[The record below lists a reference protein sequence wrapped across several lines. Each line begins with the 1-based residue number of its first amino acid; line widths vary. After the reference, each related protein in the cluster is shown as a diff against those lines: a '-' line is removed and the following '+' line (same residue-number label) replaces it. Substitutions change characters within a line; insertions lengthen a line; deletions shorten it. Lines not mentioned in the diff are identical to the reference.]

1 MLVSLHV
8 KNLALIEET
17 EVEFGEGLNILTGE
31 TGAGKS
37 ILIGS
42 VNLALGARFDKDML
56 RQGAESALVELLFSC
71 PPQERA
77 LREKLQELEIP
88 MEEDTVL
95 ISRRM
100 QPGKS
105 VLRIN
110 GETVSARQVKEV
122 AELLIDIHGQHE
134 HQSLLHKK
142 KHMEILD
149 AYGGQEAQEALAA
162 AAQCHREMTRIA
174 QERAKNILDQETL
187 KREQDLLAFE
197 CQEIQEAALQPGE
210 DEILEENYRRMTNGK
225 KITEALDEV
234 RQYAGNEEGGASS
247 ALSRALRCIHGI
259 TEYDS
264 RLEQMAEQLTQIDD
278 LLSDCNRDMAQYS
291 DTLVWDEQDF
301 RQTED
306 RLNCINRLK
315 DKYGSTLEQI
325 LQVYE
330 QKCRRLE
337 KLADYDLYMSEL
349 ERKLSQAEEELSRAC
364 EKLTAIRRESA
375 VGLTKVLT
383 GALQGL
389 NFLTVQLEIRVLDR
403 QPITAK
409 GWDEVEFLI
418 STNPGEAVKPLAQ
431 IASGGELSRI
441 MLAIK
446 TVLASRDD
454 IDTLIFDEIDAGIS
468 GKTAWKVSEQLNCV
482 ARAHQ
487 VICITHLP
495 QIAAMADRHFV
506 IEKTASE
513 DSTVTDI
520 RLLAG
525 DENLQELGRL
535 LGSDGMTD
543 AVLGNAREMRQQAL
557 KHKTDRA
564 G

>member
-197 CQEIQEAALQPGE
+197 CQEIQEAALRPGE

-234 RQYAGNEEGGASS
+234 RQYAGNEEGGAGS

-306 RLNCINRLK
+306 RLNCINHLK

-349 ERKLSQAEEELSRAC
+349 ERKLSQAEEELSQAC